1 MGKWPFL
8 FLFVIAFCLGAYAW
22 RVFHTNHSIERGA
35 DLRRRLQNSHQKVLV
50 EIEGAQISKDDVAFE
65 YDLLTK
71 GLVNAERLDMTP
83 IPDFG
88 DRFDEELI
96 SLKETIL
103 NSLVERTMLYQL
115 VKQDKSFNLAD
126 ANRYV
131 DCLQDWAKTLEA
143 EEGLFESRENQDRL
157 KARLCEQS
165 ILSQYLEEKV
175 YSSVVVDESLLLEY
189 FRNNRDEFAVPAM
202 VRIRQIVLADERQAR
217 KIRAKV
223 NRSNFKRLARDH
235 SITPEADEGGLLP
248 PFPIGYGMPRFFEVA
263 FSMRPGQISNILK
276 STYGFHIIMLEKK
289 IKPRE
294 LSFVKAAAQVK
305 EKLVEK
311 EKERAYQKW
320 VDLALHSIKVSTPK
334 VFW

>member
-1 MGKWPFL
+1 MKRYSF
-8 FLFVIAFCLGAYAW
+8 FFVFIFAFCLGAYVW
-22 RVFHTNHSIERGA
+22 RVFNTTHSIDRGA
-35 DLRRRLQNSHQKVLV
+35 DLRRKLRSSKQDILV
-50 EIEGAQISKDDVAFE
+50 EIGGSPISKDDVAFE
-65 YDLLTK
+65 YTLLTK
-71 GLVNAERLDMTP
+71 GLEDAKKLDMTP
-83 IPDFG
+83 IPDLG
-88 DRFDEELI
+88 DRLDEELI

-115 VKQDKSFNLAD
+115 VKQDKSFNLGD
-126 ANRYV
+126 SQRYV
-131 DCLQDWAKTLEA
+131 DCLHQWMETVEA
-143 EEGLFESRENQDRL
+143 NADLFQTRENQDRL
-157 KARLCEQS
+157 KSRLCEQS

-175 YSSVVVDESLLLEY
+175 YSKVVVDESSLLEY
-189 FRNNRDEFAVPAM
+189 FKNNRDQFTVPAM
-202 VRIRQIVLADERQAR
+202 VSIRQIVLADERQAR
-217 KIRAKV
+217 KIRARV
-223 NRSNFKRLARDH
+223 NRNNFRILAKDH
-235 SITPEADEGGLLP
+235 SITPEAEDGGLLP

-294 LSFVKAAAQVK
+294 LSFVEAAPKVK
-305 EKLVEK
+305 KKLVEI